1 MEKKMYHIPTA
12 EMLAVETKD
21 VISISGLIAACCRLK
36 CVVWIL

>member
-21 VISISGLIAACCRLK
+21 VISISGIELPDDEL
-36 CVVWIL
+36 